1 MTTRTTRIPV
11 RWMII
16 GLIAIATII
25 NYIDRNALAVM
36 WPEISKELGYGKDE
50 YAVLVTSFMVAY
62 AVGQLAFG
70 RIFDKVGTRTGFVLA
85 IAVWSIAIAAHAF
98 ARSMGSFIALRMLLG
113 VSEAGAWP
121 GTAKANAEWF
131 PVKERALAQGIFNA
145 GASIGAIV
153 SAPLIATLF
162 LLLGW
167 PSVFLLI
174 GIGGMLWIIPWL
186 IVCRAPPEAHP
197 WLSAAE
203 REEILTGRV
212 PANTDPDA
220 VTYTPGLKELLRH
233 KEAWG
238 IVLARFLI
246 DPIWW
251 LFVSWLPIYLADSFG
266 FDIKQIGL
274 FGWVPFVGAA
284 IGSLL
289 GGWVAGRLIS
299 AGWEVGRARKAVIVA
314 GGVVMVPALLA
325 TAVAATPL
333 VAVLL
338 IAVILFGF
346 QLAISNI
353 QTLPGDYLAGSA
365 VGTLAGFSGMA
376 AVLGVLV
383 VTWTVPVLAEISYA
397 PVFILSAAFVPL
409 SILSILFLCRRVE
422 RLTPLP

>member
-1 MTTRTTRIPV
+1 MTTRKSTGSV

-16 GLIAIATII
+16 GLIAAATVI

-36 WPEISKELGYGKDE
+36 WPEISKELGYGKE
-50 YAVLVTSFMVAY
+50 QYAVLVTSFMIAY

-70 RIFDKVGTRTGFVLA
+70 RIFDKVGTRIGFVLA

-98 ARSMGSFIALRMLLG
+98 ARTMSSFIALRLLLG
-113 VSEAGAWP
+113 LSEAGAWP

-131 PVKERALAQGIFNA
+131 PVKERAFAQGIFNA
-145 GASIGAIV
+145 GASMGAII

-167 PSVFLLI
+167 QSVFLLI
-174 GIGGMLWIIPWL
+174 GIGGMLWIVPWL
-186 IVCRAPPEAHP
+186 LVCRAPPERHP

-212 PANTDPDA
+212 PANTSA
-220 VTYTPGLKELLRH
+220 ETETYAPGLMQLLRH

-238 IVLARFLI
+238 IVLARFTI

-251 LFVSWLPIYLADSFG
+251 LFVSWLPIYLSESFG

-289 GGWVAGRLIS
+289 GGWIAGQLIVAG
-299 AGWEVGRARKAVIVA
+299 WPVGKARKTVIVA
-314 GGVVMVPALLA
+314 GGLIMAPALLA
-325 TAVAATPL
+325 TSQASQPL
-333 VAVLL
+333 IAVLL

-346 QLAISNI
+346 QIAISNI
-353 QTLPGDYLAGSA
+353 QTLPGDYLAGPA

-376 AVLGVLV
+376 AVLGVLIT
-383 VTWTVPVLAEISYA
+383 TWTVPVLTKISYA
-397 PVFILSAAFVPL
+397 PVFIMSAAFVPL
-409 SILSILFLCRRVE
+409 ALVSILLLCRRVE
-422 RLTPLP
+422 RLTPIH

>member
-1 MTTRTTRIPV
+1 MTARTSRIPV

-16 GLIAIATII
+16 GLIAVATVI

-36 WPEISKELGYGKDE
+36 WPEISKELGYGKEE
-50 YAVLVTSFMVAY
+50 YAHLVNAFMVAY

-85 IAVWSIAIAAHAF
+85 ITVWSIAIALHAF
-98 ARSMGSFIALRMLLG
+98 ARSLASFFALRLLLG

-131 PVKERALAQGIFNA
+131 PIKERALAQGIFNA
-145 GASIGAIV
+145 GASIGAII

-162 LLLGW
+162 LLVGW
-167 PSVFLLI
+167 QSVFLMI
-174 GIGGMLWIIPWL
+174 GIGGMLWIVPWL
-186 IVCRAPPEAHP
+186 IVCKSPPESHP
-197 WLSAAE
+197 WLSSEE

-212 PANTDPDA
+212 PVNSDA
-220 VTYTPGLKELLRH
+220 SVEAYKPGLLEVLRH

-238 IVLARFLI
+238 IVAARFLI

-289 GGWVAGRLIS
+289 GGWVAGRLIG
-299 AGWEVGRARKAVIVA
+299 AGWSVGKARKTVIMA
-314 GGVVMVPALLA
+314 GGIVMLPALLA
-325 TAVAATPL
+325 TAQASTPL

-346 QLAISNI
+346 QIAISNI

-376 AVLGVLV
+376 AVVGVIIAN
-383 VTWTVPVLAEISYA
+383 WTVPVLTQTSYA
-397 PVFILSAAFVPL
+397 PVFIISAAMVPLAML
-409 SILSILFLCRRVE
+409 SILILCHRVE
-422 RLTPLP
+422 RLTPFT